1 MCVCS
6 TAQTNESTPTYIRP
20 TVGVQRRLFSSD
32 RKLIATWASSSMI
45 SKRRR
50 SWRSFALVGT
60 LIFLALHLCSCAL
73 FTQPNPAPQI
83 AKFAQATTQVTSQ
96 TQTVY
101 QAVQN
106 EYTQAQLD
114 RIVSEY
120 DSKGFNPSLI
130 KPFFT
135 AEQLQVR
142 MAVLQGLSAYA
153 QGLAAIAS
161 DDQLTAFDN
170 QTKALGQELI
180 SLDKTKPVAKTG
192 INDTEMAVFATAV
205 DAIGRLLVEY
215 KREKGLKKVIQQ
227 HDGDIR
233 NICDLFVKEIGGSAP
248 TGDIPPSGL
257 RNQLWNEYT
266 EAMTSYDL
274 FIEKSRRRM
283 GATEE
288 FNAINQLANMVG
300 QQISA
305 DAMLAS
311 TAKALQE
318 LAETHSKL
326 SQSLDHPDSGIEAM
340 FTQLQADTKAASDF
354 YSNLQSKQK

>member
-1 MCVCS
+1 MYVCS
-6 TAQTNESTPTYIRP
+6 TAQTNGVDSHLYSPDGWRP
-20 TVGVQRRLFSSD
+20 KRLFSSD
-32 RKLIATWASSSMI
+32 RKLTAFWAGSSMN
-45 SKRRR
+45 SKLRRMRR
-50 SWRSFALVGT
+50 SFVLVGT

-120 DSKGFNPSLI
+120 NSNGFNPSLI

-161 DDQLTAFDN
+161 DDQLTAFDS

-192 INDTEMAVFATAV
+192 IDPKEMAIFATAV
-205 DAIGRLLVEY
+205 DTIGRLLVEY
-215 KREKGLKKVIQQ
+215 KREKGLKEVIQQ

-233 NICDLFVKEIGGSAP
+233 KICDLFVKEIGGSSP

-288 FNAINQLANMVG
+288 FNAISHLADMVG

-318 LAETHSKL
+318 LADTHSKL

-340 FTQLQADTKAASDF
+340 FTQLQSDTKAASDF
-354 YSNLQSKQK
+354 YSNLQSNQK